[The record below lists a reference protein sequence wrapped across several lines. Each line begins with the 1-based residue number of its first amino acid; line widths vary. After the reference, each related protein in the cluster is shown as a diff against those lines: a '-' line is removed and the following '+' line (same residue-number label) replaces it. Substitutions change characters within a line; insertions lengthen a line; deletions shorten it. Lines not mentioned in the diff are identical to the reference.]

1 MGLSTQRT
9 YLSGTFI
16 VCSSITQNSQKGKA
30 TQMSI
35 YGMNKQNVFIH
46 TMYIQNV
53 YIHTAE
59 YHSASK
65 RKQMLTYY
73 NNDAPLAHYVAAL
86 LFSS

>member
-1 MGLSTQRT
+1 MGLRTQRT

-16 VCSSITQNSQKGKA
+16 ICSSITQNSQKGKA

-53 YIHTAE
+53 YIHTVE
-59 YHSASK
+59 YHSALK
-65 RKQMLTYY
+65 RKEMLTCY
-73 NNDAPLAHYVAAL
+73 NTDAPLGHYAAVVVV
-86 LFSS
+86 

>member
-1 MGLSTQRT
+1 MDLRTQIT

-30 TQMSI
+30 MQMSI

-53 YIHTAE
+53 YIHTVE
-59 YHSASK
+59 YHSALK
-65 RKQMLTYY
+65 RQEMPTC
-73 NNDAPLAHYVAAL
+73 
-86 LFSS
+86 